1 MQDVKCSNAVSHP
14 VFPLSINPNTAGKD
28 MKEQIDIL
36 VNLQNIEIESAAVR
50 THLNAASR
58 QLELLTRDQVQIES
72 GINDETVKISELRKS
87 YNDAESSVKDNQG
100 LIKKSQERLNSIKN
114 NREYQ
119 ALLKEIEELKRINSA
134 TEDQMMNLMSQT
146 EASEAKIAELQARLQ
161 TLMVDIHKE
170 QDCISIET
178 QTADKKLEE
187 LDTARREIS
196 GKVDADVLKLFH
208 KIQSKQVKG
217 IAVVPVQDAVC
228 HGCYV
233 NIPPQMY
240 NELQRCDSLKMCPN
254 CQRIIYWKQA

>member
-1 MQDVKCSNAVSHP
+1 
-14 VFPLSINPNTAGKD
+14 

-36 VNLQNIEIESAAVR
+36 VNLQNIEIESAAVK
-50 THLNAASR
+50 TQLNAASR
-58 QLELLTRDQVQIES
+58 QLELLNRDQTRIERS
-72 GINDETVKISELRKS
+72 IGDETAGIAELRKS
-87 YNDAESSVKDNQG
+87 YNDLELSVKDNQE

-119 ALLKEIEELKRINSA
+119 ALLKEIEDLKRINA
-134 TEDQMMNLMSQT
+134 AAEDQMVGLLNQI
-146 EASEAKIAELQARLQ
+146 EAVETKVAELRAQLQ
-161 TLMVDIHKE
+161 TVVADILKE
-170 QDCISIET
+170 QDVVNTET

-187 LDTARREIS
+187 LDAVRKEIS
-196 GKVDADVLKLFH
+196 SKVDAEVLDLFQ
-208 KIQSKQVKG
+208 KIQSKQTKG